1 MGCNNVMA
9 LTTEIVMSQLTMEL
23 AMGMSLAVAIA
34 LDMMMSISYCV
45 LHATTITIRMQGFW
59 VRNVGGLFILEV
71 RILINDWVEMEGCL
85 ILYFIIV

>member
-45 LHATTITIRMQGFW
+45 LHSTTINIRMQGFW
-59 VRNVGGLFILEV
+59 MRNGGGLFILEV